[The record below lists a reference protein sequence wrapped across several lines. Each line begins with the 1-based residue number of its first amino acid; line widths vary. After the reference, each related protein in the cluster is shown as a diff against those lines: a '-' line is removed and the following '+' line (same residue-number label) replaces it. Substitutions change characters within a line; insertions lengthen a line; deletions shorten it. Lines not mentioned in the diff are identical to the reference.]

1 MTHWNDLEGNGS
13 TEAEERVDGEEEP
26 LLLERRGSTY
36 DYTYMYHAL
45 HTVDNMIGFLVYIRI
60 YIPNLA
66 SYPGV
71 LNLMYL
77 SMRISPL
84 LIFTTTYST

>member
-13 TEAEERVDGEEEP
+13 AEAEERVDGEEEP
-26 LLLERRGSTY
+26 LLLERQGSTY
-36 DYTYMYHAL
+36 DYTCHAL

-66 SYPGV
+66 SYSGV